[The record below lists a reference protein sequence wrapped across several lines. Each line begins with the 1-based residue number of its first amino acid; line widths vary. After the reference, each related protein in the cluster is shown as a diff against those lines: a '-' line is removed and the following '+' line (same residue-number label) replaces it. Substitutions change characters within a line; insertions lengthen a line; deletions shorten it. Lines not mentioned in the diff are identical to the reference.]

1 MERMNKNIVEAN
13 IMLQDEIKII
23 KIDNKMLKQRM
34 ENAAGFLKENK
45 NKFKAF
51 DLEKEI
57 EEAIDILEGNYYY
70 EGAKKIK
77 F

>member
-34 ENAAGFLKENK
+34 ENAAEFLKENK
-45 NKFKAF
+45 NKFEAF